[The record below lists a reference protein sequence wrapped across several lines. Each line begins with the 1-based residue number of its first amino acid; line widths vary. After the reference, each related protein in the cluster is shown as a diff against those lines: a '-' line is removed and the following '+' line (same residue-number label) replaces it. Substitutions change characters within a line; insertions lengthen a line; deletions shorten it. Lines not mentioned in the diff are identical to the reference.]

1 MSWTDI
7 VGLLGVV
14 LILAA
19 YAGATTGRLD
29 PQRAP
34 ALTANFLGASA
45 ILLSLSRDFNLSAAL
60 VEGSWALVALFGLVR
75 LAFRRPPS
83 GPS

>member
-34 ALTANFLGASA
+34 ALLANFLGASA
-45 ILLSLSRDFNLSAAL
+45 ILLSLSRDFNLSAAV
-60 VEGSWALVALFGLVR
+60 VEGAWAVVALVGLLR
-75 LAFRRPPS
+75 LALRRPPS
-83 GPS
+83 DPR